1 MKLEKLVVTAR
12 ASLNYNVGEVSL
24 EVSEFQK
31 EDLSAIKQLVVS
43 EAIKCVKLIDA
54 NLPKDAQAPANAQPQ
69 VQYNQAPVKMAS
81 EAQLKLLHQ
90 LGYNCDTPL
99 TSKQASDIIAQLK
112 KGQR

>member
-31 EDLSAIKQLVVS
+31 EDLNAVKQLVVS
-43 EAIKCVKLIDA
+43 EAIKCVRMIDA
-54 NLPKDAQAPANAQPQ
+54 NLPKEAQAPANAQPQ
-69 VQYNQAPVKMAS
+69 VQYNQTPVKMAS

-90 LGYNCDTPL
+90 LGYDCTTPL
-99 TSKQASDIIAQLK
+99 TSRQASQMIAELK